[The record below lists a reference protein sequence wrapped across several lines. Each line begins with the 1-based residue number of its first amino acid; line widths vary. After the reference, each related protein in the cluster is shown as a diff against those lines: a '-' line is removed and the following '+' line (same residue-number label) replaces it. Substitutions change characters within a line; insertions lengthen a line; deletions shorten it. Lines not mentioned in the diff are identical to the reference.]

1 MQHFETLDESK
12 LQSSDKNFI
21 EAEDDSQVQNGGISL
36 NLDLPDEIWL
46 EVFSEL
52 DIADVDNILLVSSRF
67 RAIADDAAYREIFK
81 REFGQDRFNRT
92 TTSLSWRSELIARTE
107 ALRKWRRGGGG
118 SHAKPN
124 ISCTPGIREI
134 SLVEPGFDTQ
144 RSIVFS
150 QDDSVGMVVDHTRGK
165 TAKPRLGTD
174 QSLQPH
180 NGTNCISASRFG
192 MIFGMVTGR
201 VSGLTFSHDMRSRS
215 YVKMDKFHN
224 GAVTDAWINQES
236 APSSTQISALTVG
249 SDGIIFSWDLETG
262 KAIEQYDMKIP
273 LLKVGVTE
281 GLKKRIITVNVKGEI
296 KVLDPESKL
305 VSTLGKLQQFTPEK
319 EVFFQIVGEVAITA
333 QGQHVAR
340 FDLQGSCVNFNLH
353 FVGSSPNVTA
363 MAVDQT
369 IFPSWITSRG
379 APGDNWSL
387 FAVADDHWNIHIYAG
402 LTRGAG
408 PSSERA
414 SVVDCEPL
422 LIVQHDNP
430 IESMSMNSVVLL
442 VSTKMGATSMID
454 VLTGRNLGNACG
466 EAHYRPRRGAFVQG
480 ESRTFVDP
488 NPLNAQGMT
497 AVGSVLMYFDLGAKL
512 NTSIKKKGVQQ
523 DPRRLAQARRRGST
537 GSHETSGLLLKNTIQ
552 NELEVMADEDDHNEH
567 LSQFVTNEMSEDEE
581 LEYALML
588 SQGGADIQEP
598 SNTEDDELNR
608 ALEESKRDFAERSVI
623 ATHSEFENIDDLASS
638 AQNMMSKL
646 SVADSHPAYPSAL
659 EQDLPSSSNVHGGPL
674 LEPTGDAD
682 LDYAIA
688 LSLQDN

>member
-1 MQHFETLDESK
+1 MNHFETSDQSK
-12 LQSSDKNFI
+12 LPSSDDTCI
-21 EAEDDSQVQNGGISL
+21 ETGEDYQIRNGRISL

-52 DIADVDNILLVSSRF
+52 DITDVDNILLVSSRF

-150 QDDSVGMVVDHTRGK
+150 QNDSVGMVVDHTRGK

-192 MIFGMVTGR
+192 MLFGMVTGK
-201 VSGLTFSHDMRSRS
+201 VSGLLFSHDMRSRT

-224 GAVTDAWINQES
+224 GAVTDAWINKES
-236 APSSTQISALTVG
+236 APSNTQISGLTVG
-249 SDGIIFSWDLETG
+249 SDGIIYSWDLETG
-262 KAIEQYDMKIP
+262 IAIERYDMKYP

-281 GLKKRIITVNVKGEI
+281 GLKKRIITLNVNGEVKS
-296 KVLDPESKL
+296 LNPESKL
-305 VSTLGKLQQFTPEK
+305 ISTLGKLQQFFPEK
-319 EVFFQIVGEVAITA
+319 EVFFQIVGEMAFIA
-333 QGQHVAR
+333 QGQHVSR
-340 FDLQGSCVNFNLH
+340 FDADGSSVKFNLH
-353 FVGSSPNVTA
+353 FTGSSSSVTA
-363 MAVDQT
+363 MAIDQT

-379 APGDNWSL
+379 APGDNWPL

-408 PSSERA
+408 PASERA
-414 SVVDCEPL
+414 SVVECDPL
-422 LIVQHDNP
+422 LIIQHDSP

-480 ESRTFVDP
+480 ESKTFVDP

-523 DPRRLAQARRRGST
+523 DPQRLAQARRRGSS
-537 GSHETSGLLLKNTIQ
+537 GSHETSGALFKNTIQ

-567 LSQFVTNEMSEDEE
+567 LSQFMTNEMSEDEE

-588 SQGGADIQEP
+588 SQGGTDAQD
-598 SNTEDDELNR
+598 SLATEDDELKR
-608 ALEESKRDFAERSVI
+608 ALEASEREFALQSAISTYSEADDEDDYISRAEKLMSEMSVTD
-623 ATHSEFENIDDLASS
+623 ASPGESS
-638 AQNMMSKL
+638 ASNQHQL
-646 SVADSHPAYPSAL
+646 
-659 EQDLPSSSNVHGGPL
+659 SSSDFQ
-674 LEPTGDAD
+674 EESQFESTGDPD
-682 LDYAIA
+682 LDYVLA
-688 LSLQDN
+688 LSLQDH